1 MNLSISNIAWGM
13 ENNEQVYRLMK
24 DNSFLGLEIAPTK
37 IIPET
42 PYQLID
48 DAVAWKGQLAK
59 YYGFQVP
66 SMQSIWYGRTEKIF
80 EEEQQRKV
88 LLDYTKQAIDFAAAI
103 GCSNL
108 VFGCPKN
115 RVVFHENDKAVSVD
129 FFHELGEYAAS
140 KGTVI
145 GMEANPEIYHTN
157 YITDTKSAIELI
169 KEVNSDGF
177 KLNLDVGTMIY
188 NNESISDLYGY
199 EHLINHV
206 HISEPHLVK
215 IEKRKLHIELAEFL
229 KSFQYSG
236 YVSIEMG
243 QQDNLKIIA
252 ETMKYVKEIF
262 NDL

>member
-1 MNLSISNIAWGM
+1 MNLSISNIAWDTR
-13 ENNEQVYRLMK
+13 NNEHAYQLMK
-24 DNSFLGLEIAPTK
+24 DYSFTGLEIAPTK

-48 DAVAWKGQLAK
+48 KAVIWKKQIVSQ
-59 YYGFQVP
+59 YGFSVP

-80 EEEQQRKV
+80 EDEKQRKV
-88 LLDYTKQAIDFAAAI
+88 LLEYTKQAIDFAAAI

-129 FFHELGEYAAS
+129 FFHQLGEYAAS

-157 YITDTKSAIELI
+157 YITDTKSTIELI
-169 KEVNSDGF
+169 KEVNSIG
-177 KLNLDVGTMIY
+177 
-188 NNESISDLYGY
+188 DLYGY
-199 EHLINHV
+199 ENLINHV